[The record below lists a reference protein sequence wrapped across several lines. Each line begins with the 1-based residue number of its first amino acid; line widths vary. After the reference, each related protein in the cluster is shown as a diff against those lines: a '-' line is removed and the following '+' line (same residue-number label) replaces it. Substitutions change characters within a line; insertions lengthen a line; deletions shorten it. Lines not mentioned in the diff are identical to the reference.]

1 MFCKKCGSQISRGEN
16 YCPVCGEK
24 IEQVTEERNNNDDFF
39 NSYGSHRKEDPK
51 KDEFKME
58 GPISPSARVFA
69 ILGFVFSIIGLF
81 LLAIPFVPLG
91 FFLLAIIFCI
101 LGRNAYFVKGFA
113 IAGAAISIVGIL
125 ISLLVSF
132 TYIKLFSRNSKKSS
146 IKKAEEVFHTAQ
158 VVLLESVESGTFD
171 GVTVSGS
178 VYTTTAHDLI
188 QIGELSTTPF
198 RFADSDGGMTVSYD
212 RLEKTYE
219 VTCSGTIN
227 GYTITYVDG
236 AFVAS

>member
-1 MFCKKCGSQISRGEN
+1 MECKKCGSQISRGEN
-16 YCPVCGEK
+16 YCPICGEK

-58 GPISPSARVFA
+58 GPISPSAKVFA
-69 ILGFVFSIIGLF
+69 ILGFVFSMIGLCI
-81 LLAIPFVPLG
+81 LAIPFVPIG
-91 FFLLAIIFCI
+91 VFLLAIIFCI
-101 LGRNAYFVKGFA
+101 LGRNAYIVKGFA
-113 IAGAAISIVGIL
+113 IAGAAISIVFIL
-125 ISLLVSF
+125 VNLLISF
-132 TYIKLFSRNSKKSS
+132 TYIKAFSRKSKKST

-158 VVLLESVESGTFD
+158 NVLLESVESGTFE
-171 GVTVSGS
+171 GVTIRGS
-178 VYTTTAHDLI
+178 VYTTTVHDLI
-188 QIGELSTTPF
+188 EIGELRTTPF
-198 RFADSDGGMTVSYD
+198 KYADSNGGMTVSYD